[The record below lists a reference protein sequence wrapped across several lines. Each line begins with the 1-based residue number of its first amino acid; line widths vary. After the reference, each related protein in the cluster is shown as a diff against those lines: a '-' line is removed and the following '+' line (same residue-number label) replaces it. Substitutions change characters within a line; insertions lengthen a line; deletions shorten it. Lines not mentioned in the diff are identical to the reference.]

1 VVIWLLAQAL
11 LASAATPAD
20 IRVVPELEAIT
31 VILSGPKAGASAG
44 AFSGSVSLNG
54 SSSEVPVTG
63 LARVSGERLELSV
76 KMRYR
81 DLPEDWI
88 RRLRASDFD
97 YRLRG
102 RVAGGSPVEWSGT
115 TRWDQ
120 IEVEK
125 REDAASGF
133 VKLTSIQLTE
143 FSLLESAARAE
154 VTVRNPLAFPLKLA
168 SASCRLFANG
178 REVGSGATGEMIL
191 GPGQETT
198 LKLLIDLD
206 HGQLL
211 AAAGSALRSGGDIEG
226 RLRGALVVRLP
237 GGDIPVPLDLSGR
250 FSVLR

>member
-1 VVIWLLAQAL
+1 MVIWLLAQAL
-11 LASAATPAD
+11 LASAAAPAD
-20 IRVVPELEAIT
+20 IRVVPELDAFT
-31 VILSGPKAGASAG
+31 VILSRAEPGAPAG

-63 LARVSGERLELSV
+63 VARASGERMELSV

-81 DLPEDWI
+81 DVPEDWI
-88 RRLRASDFD
+88 RRFRASDFD

-102 RVAGGSPVEWSGT
+102 RVAGGNPVEWSGT
-115 TRWDQ
+115 RRWAEVQ
-120 IEVEK
+120 VEK

-133 VKLTSIQLTE
+133 VKLASIQMTE
-143 FSLLESAARAE
+143 FSLFESAARAE

-168 SASCRLFANG
+168 GASFRLFANE
-178 REVGSGATGEMIL
+178 REVGSGAAGEMIL
-191 GPGQETT
+191 RPGQETT
-198 LKLLIDLD
+198 LKLPIDLD

-211 AAAGSALRSGGDIEG
+211 AAAGSTLRSGGDVEG

-250 FSVLR
+250 FSVLP